1 VRIAELLGCR
11 LFDCDGTAI
20 GSVHDV
26 RFVADG
32 PPYAHTGKPAYR
44 LDALIVGGR
53 AVGDRLGFTRH
64 EMKGPWPLTVLFPR
78 LARHSYLVPWEDV
91 TRFERP
97 RIEIGRRAGDLCSI
111 VDEDR
116 GGGR

>member
-11 LFDCDGTAI
+11 LFDCDGTEI

-44 LDALIVGGR
+44 LAALIVGGT
-53 AVGDRLGFTRH
+53 AVGDRLGFVRH
-64 EMKGPWPLTVLFPR
+64 EMNGPWPLTVLLPR
-78 LARHSYLVPWEDV
+78 LARHSYLVRWEDV
-91 TRFERP
+91 ARFDRP
-97 RIEIGRRAGDLCSI
+97 RIEIRCRASDLASI
-111 VDEDR
+111 TDEDR
-116 GGGR
+116 GEAS

>member
-1 VRIAELLGCR
+1 MRLAELLGCR
-11 LFDCDGTAI
+11 LFDCDGTEI

-32 PPYAHTGKPAYR
+32 PPYAGTGKASYR

-91 TRFERP
+91 TRFDRP
-97 RIEIGRRAGDLCSI
+97 RIEIRRRASDLSSL
-111 VDEDR
+111 VDEDH
-116 GGGR
+116 GGRR

>member
-1 VRIAELLGCR
+1 
-11 LFDCDGTAI
+11 
-20 GSVHDV
+20 V

-32 PPYAHTGKPAYR
+32 PPYAGTGKASYR

-78 LARHSYLVPWEDV
+78 LARHSYLVRWEDV
-91 TRFERP
+91 TRFDRP
-97 RIEIGRRAGDLCSI
+97 RIEIRRRASDLSSL
-111 VDEDR
+111 VDEDH
-116 GGGR
+116 GGRR

>member
-11 LFDCDGTAI
+11 LFDRDGTEI

-32 PPYAHTGKPAYR
+32 RPYGRTGKPAYR
-44 LDALIVGGR
+44 LDALIVGGT

-91 TRFERP
+91 TRFDRP
-97 RIEIGRRAGDLCSI
+97 RIEIRRRASDLSSI
-111 VDEDR
+111 VDEDH
-116 GGGR
+116 GGG

>member
-1 VRIAELLGCR
+1 VRLAELLGCR
-11 LFDCDGTAI
+11 LFDCDGTEI

-26 RFVADG
+26 RLVADG
-32 PPYAHTGKPAYR
+32 LPYARTGKPSYR

-91 TRFERP
+91 TRFDRP
-97 RIEIGRRAGDLCSI
+97 RIEIRRRASDLSSLL
-111 VDEDR
+111 DKHR
-116 GGGR
+116 GGR